1 MTDEKC
7 GWLKKRIEGVW
18 RRKKGKKKGW
28 KNEMKTI
35 KKCNRNREEISKYK
49 RVKNS
54 KTKGKKCYS
63 NWESKATQ

>member
-1 MTDEKC
+1 MK
-7 GWLKKRIEGVW
+7 
-18 RRKKGKKKGW
+18 KKKGW

-54 KTKGKKCYS
+54 KTKGKNVKVIGNQRQLS
-63 NWESKATQ
+63 DTKAKNIETQKFSFIS

>member
-7 GWLKKRIEGVW
+7 GWLKKGIEGVW
-18 RRKKGKKKGW
+18 KRKNERKGW

-54 KTKGKKCYS
+54 KTKGKKC
-63 NWESKATQ
+63 